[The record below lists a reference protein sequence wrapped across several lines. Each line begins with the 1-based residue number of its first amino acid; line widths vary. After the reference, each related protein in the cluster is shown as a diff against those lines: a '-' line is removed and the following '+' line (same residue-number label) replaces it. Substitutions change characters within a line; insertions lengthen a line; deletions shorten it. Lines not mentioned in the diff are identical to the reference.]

1 MANDL
6 VPSQPW
12 TPPESAFMQKVV
24 KYGGIGALGL
34 GGMYAVLAIGP
45 TMLTVAMLLNYIFAS
60 LLHTALTGAALI
72 AVLWLIRETLSPD
85 GGINKL
91 LRLPYWM
98 LVNGL
103 TKFFINIDPLSPI
116 TERLNA
122 VRSDQALFEKQFETL
137 DGLIQNLHDKE
148 DRARALSQKYG
159 RIGAQAQKAG
169 DKAALDVAGHN
180 FGTYKDAADA
190 YAATRARIEPIRATF
205 QQISQACDVTAQK
218 LEIDRSVLA
227 DKWEMQKAVGA
238 ATAAANRIL
247 GRSKTQ
253 VWDMAQQAEELVDTK
268 YSEELGHLD
277 HLKRCA
283 EPFLQSI
290 NLEDASYNEDMLA
303 QIQQTAPK
311 LIQSTQATPMPAPT
325 MVSQS
330 DVLAGLIR

>member
-6 VPSQPW
+6 VPF
-12 TPPESAFMQKVV
+12 TPPESATMQKIV
-24 KYGGIGALGL
+24 KWGGLGALGL
-34 GGMYAVLAIGP
+34 GGVYAFLAIGP
-45 TMLTVAMLLNYIFAS
+45 TMLTAAVLLSYIFAS
-60 LLHTALTGAALI
+60 LLHTAITAGALFALI
-72 AVLWLIRETLSPD
+72 VILYETFSPT
-85 GGINKL
+85 GGINRV
-91 LRLPYWM
+91 LRLPYWIFI
-98 LVNGL
+98 NGM
-103 TKFFINIDPLSPI
+103 TKFFIPIDPLAPI
-116 TERLNA
+116 DARLRA
-122 VRSDQALFEKQFETL
+122 VRADQATFEKQFETL
-137 DGLIQNLHDKE
+137 DGLIQTLHDKE
-148 DRARALSQKYG
+148 DRMRALSQKFA
-159 RIGAQAQKAG
+159 RIGGAAQKSG

-190 YAATRARIEPIRATF
+190 YAATRARIEPIRTTF

-218 LEIDRSVLA
+218 LQIDRNVLA

-253 VWDMAQQAEELVDTK
+253 VWDMSEQASELIETK

-325 MVSQS
+325 VVSQS